1 MVAGDVP
8 ALMAAAR
15 QAMQAE
21 LCVVQ
26 PHDASAVGARL
37 RSALGGAE
45 PLPEG
50 CYPALA
56 LARHRV
62 SLLP

>member
-1 MVAGDVP
+1 
-8 ALMAAAR
+8 MAAAR